1 MNHEDK
7 LDRAKKRVSEL
18 KSFYQHFFLYIIVMG
33 VLFIIDWR
41 DHGNW
46 WFYWP
51 LLGWGIGIVSHAFS
65 TFGVF
70 GRNWEDRKVKQLLEK
85 DDTEESDRPDR
96 S

>member
-1 MNHEDK
+1 MNFSGE
-7 LDRAKKRVSEL
+7 SESPYCREL
-18 KSFYQHFFLYIIVMG
+18 RSFYQHLFMYIIVMG

-51 LLGWGIGIVSHAFS
+51 LLGWGIGIVAHAFS

-70 GRNWEDRKVKQLLEK
+70 GRNWEDRKVRQLMEK
-85 DDTEESDRPDR
+85 DNAEESDRPNQA
-96 S
+96 